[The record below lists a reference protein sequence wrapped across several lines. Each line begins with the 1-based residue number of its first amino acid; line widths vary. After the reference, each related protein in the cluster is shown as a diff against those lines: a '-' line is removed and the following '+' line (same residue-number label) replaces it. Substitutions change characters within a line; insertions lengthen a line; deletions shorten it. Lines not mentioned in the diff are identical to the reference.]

1 MKKILVGILVGIV
14 GVFLLQYIQRCTRK
28 NDQIIENTALIQ
40 EHLKNVSKL
49 VVTEGYF
56 SEIITY
62 TDAKKYL
69 ADLISFD
76 KKALIVVN
84 AEATISYDMSQIAY
98 EIDSENKRLIIN
110 NIPEPEL
117 KIYPQLSYYD
127 LVQSQFNTFTSQD
140 HNKIRQKAN
149 EIVRQKIDQSTL
161 KSNAESRLISEL
173 SKLLVL
179 TNSMNWTLQYEGRPI
194 FSEKEIMSKKN

>member
-1 MKKILVGILVGIV
+1 MKKIFVGILFGIIS
-14 GVFLLQYIQRCTRK
+14 VFLLQYIQKCTRK

-40 EHLKNVSKL
+40 EQLKNVSKL
-49 VVTEGYF
+49 VITEGYF

-69 ADLISFD
+69 GDLISFD

-84 AEATISYDMSQIAY
+84 AEATISYDLRQITY
-98 EIDSENKRLIIN
+98 EIDSENKRLIIK
-110 NIPEPEL
+110 NIPEPEF

-127 LVQSQFNTFTSQD
+127 LIQSQFNTFTSQD

-149 EIVRQKIDQSTL
+149 EIVRKKIEQSTL

-179 TNSMNWTLQYEGRPI
+179 TNSMNWTLEYEGKSI
-194 FSEKEIMSKKN
+194 LSENEIISIKN

>member
-1 MKKILVGILVGIV
+1 MKKILVGILVGVI
-14 GVFLLQYIQRCTRK
+14 GIFLLQYIQKCTRK

-40 EHLKNVSKL
+40 QQLKNVSKL

-69 ADLISFD
+69 GDLISFD

-84 AEATISYDMSQIAY
+84 AEATISYDLRQITY

-140 HNKIRQKAN
+140 HNKIRQKAD
-149 EIVRQKIDQSTL
+149 EIVRQKIEQSTL

-179 TNSMNWTLQYEGRPI
+179 TNSLNWTLQYEGKPI
-194 FSEKEIMSKKN
+194 LSEDEMKSFKN